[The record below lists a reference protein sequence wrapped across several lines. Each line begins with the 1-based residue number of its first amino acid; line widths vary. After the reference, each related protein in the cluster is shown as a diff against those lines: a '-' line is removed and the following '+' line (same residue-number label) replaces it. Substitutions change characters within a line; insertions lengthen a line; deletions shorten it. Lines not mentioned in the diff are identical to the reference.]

1 MNRED
6 LIAPLQYNLVMEIEK
21 YTKDESKVAVKWE
34 DQEGETKKLLIDLLM
49 LAANKIGNVFLDKG
63 LKKGDV
69 ALIIIPRLIEA
80 YEVYL
85 AALKIGIVVIP
96 SSEMLRTKD
105 LKYRINHGDVKAV
118 ISYYPYTSE
127 FDEIEEMKDIKKFV
141 IGQDAEGWNRLDEEM
156 LKHSD
161 ELSIA
166 DTNRDDMAFLSY
178 TSGTT
183 GNPKGS
189 RSYTWLGICASYE
202 QLRPHWLCINEGDTV
217 WATAGP
223 GWQKW
228 IWSPFLAVLGSGC
241 NRISLSWK
249 I

>member
-34 DQEGETKKLLIDLLM
+34 DQEGETKEITYRSLM

-85 AALKIGIVVIP
+85 AALKLGLVVIP

-105 LKYRINHGDVKAV
+105 LKYRINHGDVKTV

-156 LKHSD
+156 LQ
-161 ELSIA
+161 A
-166 DTNRDDMAFLSY
+166 
-178 TSGTT
+178 
-183 GNPKGS
+183 
-189 RSYTWLGICASYE
+189 
-202 QLRPHWLCINEGDTV
+202 LR
-217 WATAGP
+217 
-223 GWQKW
+223 
-228 IWSPFLAVLGSGC
+228 
-241 NRISLSWK
+241 
-249 I
+249 